1 MSDKNADQH
10 RTRRRAVRSV
20 GPPVEETAGS
30 AVTSVPVAET
40 GAAQAAATAVPV
52 STAKTP
58 DAENASAVPASGS
71 ATTEAKDAA
80 PVDAV
85 VVEDSA
91 DGKVVDLAKGVPA
104 DAADT
109 GTERTRSGV
118 WRIVGVAA
126 ASVLVLALLIGA
138 GFAGMKVRSIDAR
151 DDRRGEYE
159 QTARQA
165 ILNLTT
171 IRADSAKAD
180 IDRILS
186 VASGQFKTEFDGRVD
201 PFMNIV
207 QQAKVVSNGE
217 IVDAALENDS
227 DDSATV
233 LVAAK
238 QSLTNAGQQGEQ
250 TRFYRFR
257 VTVSR
262 GDSGMT
268 VSKVEFVG

>member
-1 MSDKNADQH
+1 MSEKKADQH

-20 GPPVEETAGS
+20 GPPVEETAGP

-40 GAAQAAATAVPV
+40 GAAKTTA
-52 STAKTP
+52 STALGGTTS
-58 DAENASAVPASGS
+58 DAENTSAVPASVP
-71 ATTEAKDAA
+71 TPIEAKVAA
-80 PVDAV
+80 PVVDA
-85 VVEDSA
+85 EDSA
-91 DGKVVDLAKGVPA
+91 DSTVVDLAKGAPA
-104 DAADT
+104 TEPQDADT
-109 GTERTRSGV
+109 ARTRRGT
-118 WRIVGVAA
+118 WRVVGVAA

-186 VASGQFKTEFDGRVD
+186 VASGKFKNEFDGRVD